1 MSWDR
6 CLEELMGDTI
16 TIATVSAGSTG
27 ASLYGVP
34 AYTTTAVTHKA
45 HYTKDRRDT
54 RDNQGN
60 TVAQSGTVWL
70 AGSTTTVALTAKI
83 TLPDGTSPPIISV
96 THYSDADGLYG
107 QRLALGF

>member
-1 MSWDR
+1 MSWDA

-16 TIATVSAGSTG
+16 TVATVTAGS
-27 ASLYGVP
+27 ASALYGVP
-34 AYTTTAVTHKA
+34 SYTTSVTTLKA
-45 HYTKDRRDT
+45 HYTKDHRET

-70 AGSTTTVALTAKI
+70 AGSTTTVEVTAKI

-96 THYSDADGLYG
+96 THYSDGDGLYG